1 MLCALRNQRVT
12 EAYVYGSHAEQ
23 PEWVQENLLRRDAH
37 PENLVQEQLAMIPPG
52 AQGHDAAIAAMAG
65 GMPLERHPSWRLIRS
80 SKSI

>member
-1 MLCALRNQRVT
+1 MRNQRVT

-23 PEWVQENLLRRDAH
+23 PEWVQEDLLRRDA
-37 PENLVQEQLAMIPPG
+37 LVQEQLAMIPPG